1 MKYSSYGHH
10 FLEIK
15 CSIKL
20 EKWQTVDDTEK
31 RKEKTLFFFAKE
43 DRKKGNRLE
52 TNFFVCNRRISH
64 LFKRTQK

>member
-31 RKEKTLFFFAKE
+31 KKEKNFVFS
-43 DRKKGNRLE
+43 RKKTE
-52 TNFFVCNRRISH
+52 KKEID
-64 LFKRTQK
+64 

>member
-1 MKYSSYGHH
+1 MILK
-10 FLEIK
+10 
-15 CSIKL
+15 
-20 EKWQTVDDTEK
+20 
-31 RKEKTLFFFAKE
+31 KEKKKLCFFFAKE